1 MDFPFKEKQISE
13 NRVVRLFESKTE
25 SDELVWHRDREDRTI
40 TIHESNGWKI
50 QYDNQLPVEMKKG
63 DTFKIKA
70 YEYHRVIK
78 GEGRL
83 VVEIKK
89 GDTLHQS

>member
-1 MDFPFKEKQISE
+1 MDFPFKEKIISE
-13 NRVVRLFESKTE
+13 NRTVRLFESNTA
-25 SDELVWHRDREDRTI
+25 SSELVWHRDREDRKI

-50 QYDNQLPVEMKKG
+50 QYDNQLPIEMKKG
-63 DTFKIKA
+63 DTFEIKA

-83 VVEIKK
+83 VVEIKRI
-89 GDTLHQS
+89 QS